1 LAPLVGPALSLAFIP
16 QGNAP
21 LNMLQLVLW
30 FAVVLGGIGV
40 MQWGASCA
48 ADLLERIRDR
58 YALPATA
65 GGALMALATA
75 SPETAVNVASVVF
88 GWPDLG
94 LGAALGSNIPALPF
108 AFGLAYIGGRYTDR
122 NTRKPSTLSE
132 DGTPTVKPQAVPVQV
147 LPYLGIVLLLA
158 ALTLP
163 PGWAG
168 LQPIDGAILLL
179 AWAVFFGRAVWR
191 KPWRKPD
198 STPAPLAA
206 RKAVLLGLPAVAL
219 GAVSSVYAAQKV
231 GTALGWSDLVVGLF
245 AIGFLCAL
253 PESYSAFR
261 FAREGKPTLAVSGA
275 TADGIVSLSIA
286 LLPPALIGA
295 TVGNYA
301 VYIVNIGFLISVL
314 SIYAMLNH
322 KSQGQELGPG
332 FVSLFLGLYGGYV
345 ALMAW
350 LLSA

>member
-1 LAPLVGPALSLAFIP
+1 
-16 QGNAP
+16 
-21 LNMLQLVLW
+21 MLELVLW
-30 FAVVLGGIGV
+30 LTVIPVGIAV

-65 GGALMALATA
+65 GGALMGLATA
-75 SPETAVNVASVVF
+75 SPETAVNVASVAF

-94 LGAALGSNIPALPF
+94 LGAALGSNVPALPL
-108 AFGLAYIGGRYTDR
+108 AFGLAYLGGRYADR
-122 NTRKPSTLSE
+122 GRNRPSSISE

-158 ALTLP
+158 LLTLP
-163 PGWAG
+163 AAWAG
-168 LQPIDGAILLL
+168 LQPIDGVILFL
-179 AWAVFFGRAVWR
+179 AWAAFFGRAVWR
-191 KPWRKPD
+191 KPWRKQERP
-198 STPAPLAA
+198 PAPLAA
-206 RKAVLLGLPAVAL
+206 RKAVLFGLPAVAL
-219 GAVSSVYAAQKV
+219 GALASVYAAQKV
-231 GTALGWSDLVVGLF
+231 GSALGWSDLVVGLF

-286 LLPPALIGA
+286 LLPPAIIGA

-301 VYIVNIGFLISVL
+301 VYVINVGFLIVVL
-314 SIYAMLNH
+314 SLYWIFNH
-322 KSQGQELGPG
+322 RRRGQELGPK
-332 FVSLFLGLYGGYV
+332 FVALFLGLYGGYI
-345 ALMAW
+345 ALMVW
-350 LLSA
+350 VLSV

>member
-1 LAPLVGPALSLAFIP
+1 MLELILWLAVIPLGVA
-16 QGNAP
+16 
-21 LNMLQLVLW
+21 
-30 FAVVLGGIGV
+30 V

-75 SPETAVNVASVVF
+75 SPETAVNVASVAF

-94 LGAALGSNIPALPF
+94 LGAALGSNVPALPF
-108 AFGLAYIGGRYTDR
+108 AFGLAYLGGRYADR
-122 NTRKPSTLSE
+122 GRNRPSTISE

-158 ALTLP
+158 LLTLP
-163 PGWAG
+163 PAWAG
-168 LQPIDGAILLL
+168 LQPIDGVILLL
-179 AWAVFFGRAVWR
+179 AWAAFFGRAVWR
-191 KPWRKPD
+191 KPWQRQQRP
-198 STPAPLAA
+198 PPLAA

-219 GAVSSVYAAQKV
+219 GALASVYAAQKV
-231 GTALGWSDLVVGLF
+231 GRALGWSDLVVGLF

-261 FAREGKPTLAVSGA
+261 FAREGKLTLAVSGA

-286 LLPPALIGA
+286 LLPPALIGT

-301 VYIVNIGFLISVL
+301 VYVVNVGFLIVVL
-314 SIYAMLNH
+314 SLYAILNH
-322 KSQGQELGPG
+322 KRRGQELGPQ
-332 FVSLFLGLYGGYV
+332 FVALFLGLYGGYV
-345 ALMAW
+345 ALMMW
-350 LLSA
+350 VLSA